1 MLFRTHMTDSLP
13 KNTKGEILKNVHA
26 ASYSES
32 GSEQNQRLSSSEKK
46 QYKKSY
52 RKEQL
57 EHSTKYLLLNS
68 TI

>member
-46 QYKKSY
+46 QYKKKLQK
-52 RKEQL
+52 R
-57 EHSTKYLLLNS
+57 TA
-68 TI
+68 